1 MVIKNSTG
9 FVVAAALLAAAA
21 LADGDSSTVY
31 VNAANYG
38 QAGMDGTSVATGYGT
53 IQEGINAAAEGG
65 TVLVAPGVYDQGE
78 TTNAENADDVPA
90 RVYVTKPLTIVSL
103 EGAEATHIVGRLDAD
118 SLANGTWGA
127 GEKAVRCVR
136 FASAAS
142 SNNGAHSVLKGF
154 TIRDG
159 GCLALD
165 ANSHGGD
172 SDAGQPG
179 GVTCRNGNHGNM
191 YVTDCVISN
200 CVGVRGGLIRYG
212 NYVRCRFSHGMT
224 LSGSALGRGMTL
236 LHCLVTHTDGFTGL
250 SLDGRLINT
259 TYADCS
265 GYPVNPG
272 FSSAPLLNCVVS
284 ATGTSASTPSAST
297 SATNSVLGYTV
308 AASQVDC
315 VTNEPY
321 ALFAPLV
328 GDFRIR
334 AGSKADGIGRAEHI
348 ANAFS
353 GAPAIVDAFTSLD
366 GVTVPSTGAIQP
378 GCFQNTAVAAGGAI
392 KVSTVPVVCDGY
404 AGEISGLYAFSEK
417 PYTIFRV
424 ALPPGVDVFGY
435 TVDGVV
441 RYPDM
446 DETIR
451 FVTPPAN
458 TLSTVKPYLAAS
470 RLHVSPSGSDTN
482 GDGSESNPYGT
493 LQKAVDSAA
502 NNVYTLIL
510 AAAGDYCEG
519 GAVAWDHTNRVYIG
533 SAKHVRLKGAGR
545 GVSFITGARDETF
558 GAAADGRGPSAMRC
572 VAMEKYSCVQGFTLR
587 AGYADYSATF
597 SSDNRYS
604 GGLVF
609 SDEKTGQ
616 SQVCDCELTDGH
628 AFRGSVCYAGGT
640 IVRSIIHGI
649 VATEVNGSDAG
660 GGATRGTVLEN
671 CLMSDND
678 FAVPSCSFQND
689 SPMYYCTTLA
699 QEYPAVISSA
709 LMATN
714 CVIVSVAGPKAT
726 PGGGVQGCVLWGFSE
741 VKPSGGA
748 GGSVVDP
755 QFADVSGADF
765 RLRTTSPV
773 LSSGFAPGAGYWK
786 RVTTDV
792 HGQPIRFPGGKI
804 VPGAV
809 QTPIATV
816 VVAAPQYGTSTH
828 VGTNLVEV
836 GETLEVTLTDSS
848 QRHAI
853 GFTVNGEA
861 QEGSQ
866 TWSWTAP
873 EPYAA
878 DGSLLPAMMV
888 APLYSTNWYVNA
900 NSGADTNDGFTPE
913 TAWKTLAKLQSAP
926 LLAGDRVH
934 AAAGDYNSLTVE
946 QTGTFSY
953 DSTLANLP
961 SRVEVPVGV
970 TLIADEGPDVTFIT
984 GEAASTGAG
993 GSIGNGSDAVRC
1005 VVLAS
1010 RSRIEGFTIRNGH
1023 TFHTG
1028 SDTEKD
1034 QLVGGGVLANRVTT
1048 DPNCGG
1054 AYGCVITNCTARRGG
1069 GICGGYATNCK
1080 VLDCAADA
1088 CSGAA
1093 YFGNLKG
1100 CYIDYT
1106 RGSNDQHLR
1115 YCIRLS
1121 HCTYGPNNYVGSS
1134 IARPVENLVNG
1145 TIVDNTIFMTKMTAC
1160 NTAYPFS
1167 NCVFTAVSDTIKAQ
1181 TNLIDCE
1188 FVDTADDVGLGEN
1201 CRPLKTSALVVDQA
1215 TPAAISDWAQGLDA
1229 DGGQRVYNGTADIGA
1244 FEYDWRA
1251 DYARDLGTKVPAA
1264 APGVVE
1270 VDAGLS
1276 VRLGSGELDLL
1287 FTGGDPLLATQYT
1300 IPVEVQGAGTLTATL
1315 NGEVLTNLTFAA
1327 GAASI
1332 VFRNREQE
1340 NSLVLTY
1347 DGDDTGVLI
1356 TRASRKRN
1364 STFISFR

>member
-1 MVIKNSTG
+1 MVIKSSTG
-9 FVVAAALLAAAA
+9 FALAAALLATAAF
-21 LADGDSSTVY
+21 ADGDPSTVY

-65 TVLVAPGVYDQGE
+65 TVLVARGVYDQGE
-78 TTNAENADDVPA
+78 TANAENADDVPA

-103 EGAEATHIVGRLDAD
+103 EGADVTHIVGRLDAA
-118 SLANGTWGA
+118 SLVGGTKGA
-127 GEKAVRCVR
+127 GENAVRCVR
-136 FASAAS
+136 FATAAS
-142 SNNGAHSVLKGF
+142 SNSGACSVLKGF

-159 GCLALD
+159 GCLAQD
-165 ANSHGGD
+165 HTSHGGD

-179 GVTCRNGNHGNM
+179 GVTCRGSNYGNM

-224 LSGSALGRGMTL
+224 LSGSAVGRGMKL
-236 LHCLVTHTDGFTGL
+236 LHCLVTHMGGESGFT
-250 SLDGRLINT
+250 LDGKLINT
-259 TYADCS
+259 IYADCS

-272 FSSAPLLNCVVS
+272 NSSAPLLNCVVS
-284 ATGTSASTPSAST
+284 ATGTSASRPSAST
-297 SATNSVLGYTV
+297 SATNSVLCYTV

-378 GCFQNTAVAAGGAI
+378 GCFQKTAVAAGGAI
-392 KVSTVPVVCDGY
+392 KVSTAPVVCDGY
-404 AGEISGLYAFSEK
+404 AGEMTGLYAFSEN
-417 PYTIFRV
+417 PYTLFRV
-424 ALPPGVDVFGY
+424 ALPTGVDVFGY
-435 TVDGVV
+435 TVDGAV

-451 FVTPPAN
+451 FVTPPAG
-458 TLSTVKPYLAAS
+458 TLSTVKPYLATS
-470 RLHVSPSGSDTN
+470 RLHVSPSGNDTT

-493 LQKAVDSAA
+493 LQKAVNSAT
-502 NNVYTLIL
+502 NKVYTLIL
-510 AAAGDYCEG
+510 AAAGDYREG

-533 SAKHVRLKGAGR
+533 SAKYVRLKGAGR
-545 GVSFITGARDETF
+545 GVSFITGARDDTL

-587 AGYADYSATF
+587 AGYADYSDTF
-597 SSDNRYS
+597 DSANRYC

-609 SDEKTGQ
+609 SDERTGQ
-616 SQVCDCELTDGH
+616 SQICDCELTDGH
-628 AFRGSVCYAGGT
+628 AFRGSVSYAGGT

-649 VATEVNGSDAG
+649 IATEVNGDNAG
-660 GGATRGTVLEN
+660 GGATRGTTLEN
-671 CLMSDND
+671 CLMYDND
-678 FAVPSCSFQND
+678 FYIPSCSFNTD

-699 QEYPAVISSA
+699 QAYPANVTSD

-726 PGGGVQGCVLWGFSE
+726 PGGGVQACVLWGFSS

-748 GGSVVDP
+748 TGLPKDP
-755 QFADVSGADF
+755 QFADASSYDF

-773 LSSGFAPGAGYWK
+773 FSSGYAPGSGYWK

-792 HGQPIRFPGGKI
+792 YGQPIRFPGGKI

-878 DGSLLPAMMV
+878 DGSLLPPMMV
-888 APLYSTNWYVNA
+888 SPLYSTNWYVNA
-900 NSGADTNDGFTPE
+900 NSGADANDGFTPE

-946 QTGTFSY
+946 QTVKFSY

-1010 RSRIEGFTIRNGH
+1010 KSRIEGFTIRNGH

-1028 SDTEKD
+1028 SNTEKD
-1034 QLVGGGVLANRVTT
+1034 QLVGGGVLAHRLST
-1048 DPNCGG
+1048 DANCGVV
-1054 AYGCVITNCTARRGG
+1054 YGCVITNCAARRGG
-1069 GICGGYATNCK
+1069 AINGGRIINSK
-1080 VLDCAADA
+1080 LLDCAADA
-1088 CSGAA
+1088 CSSAA
-1093 YFGNLKG
+1093 YVSWLLG
-1100 CYIDYT
+1100 CYIDYM
-1106 RGSNDQHLR
+1106 RSNDQHLR
-1115 YCIRLS
+1115 NSFGIS
-1121 HCTYGPNNYVGSS
+1121 HCTCGPNNFVSSNARIVSDLAGGS
-1134 IARPVENLVNG
+1134 
-1145 TIVDNTIFMTKMTAC
+1145 VDNTIFMIPMTHC
-1160 NTAYPFS
+1160 NSSIKFT
-1167 NCVFTAVSDTIKAQ
+1167 NCVFTAVTDAIKAQ
-1181 TNLIDCE
+1181 ANLIGCT
-1188 FVDTADDVGLGEN
+1188 FVDTAADVGLDEN
-1201 CRPLKTSALVVDQA
+1201 CRPLKTSNLVVDKA
-1215 TPAAISDWAQGLDA
+1215 TPTALSDWAQGLDA

-1251 DYARDLGTKVPAA
+1251 DYAADLGVKVPAA

-1270 VDAGLS
+1270 EAEGTS
-1276 VRLGSGELDLL
+1276 VRLGAGELALL
-1287 FTGGDPLLATQYT
+1287 FTSGDPSLATLYT
-1300 IPVEVQGAGTLTATL
+1300 IPVEVKGAGTLTATL
-1315 NGEVLTNLTFAA
+1315 NGEVLTNLTSTA

-1332 VFRNREQE
+1332 VFRNRAQE